1 MFLKFVVFASIMAL
15 GIAAGGNARAE
26 SFNVVLL
33 PDIADSSVGYSEAL
47 GINASGQIVG
57 LGGFDSGIAP
67 IVWSPNGTGMVL
79 NPGAGDESFALGIN
93 ASGQIVGSTA
103 NFSRTGYDAVVWLSN
118 GAGTVLSAVGG
129 CCGDGSFAF
138 GINASGQV
146 VGTSNGSAV
155 LWSASNGSVTVLGA
169 GEANAIND
177 LGQIVGESSVHATL
191 WSASTGAA
199 TTLPDIGSQGVS
211 WALGINASGQIAGFS
226 ATATAPDGV
235 VTSQEAV
242 LWSALAGTGTALQDV
257 GRTGFSE
264 ALAINGPGQ
273 IVGFSDT
280 ANGMDAVLWDASTG
294 VGADLAGIL
303 GSDWTN
309 TQATGINDVGDIV
322 GFGTFMGSGTEGF
335 LMIPTASAPEPS
347 TWVMVLAGLGAL
359 GFIVARQTRKA
370 NKSAA

>member
-1 MFLKFVVFASIMAL
+1 MFPRSVMFASIMAL
-15 GIAAGGNARAE
+15 GIAAGSDARAG

-33 PDIADSSVGYSEAL
+33 PDKADVSFSEAF

-57 LGGFDSGIAP
+57 EGGFTSGIAP
-67 IVWSPNGTGMVL
+67 ILWHLNGTGTVL
-79 NPGAGDESFALGIN
+79 QDPGDADESSALGIN
-93 ASGQIVGSTA
+93 TSGQMAGSTA
-103 NFSRTGYDAVVWLSN
+103 ILRRTGFDAVEWQSN
-118 GAGTVLSAVGG
+118 GVGTVLSSVG
-129 CCGDGSFAF
+129 CCRNMSFAY

-155 LWSASNGSVTVLGA
+155 LWSAPTAPATVLGA

-199 TTLPDIGSQGVS
+199 TTLPDIGGQGVS

-242 LWSALAGTGTALQDV
+242 LWSASAGTGTPLQDV
-257 GRTGFSE
+257 GGTDFSK

-280 ANGMDAVLWDASTG
+280 ANGMDAALWDASTG
-294 VGADLAGIL
+294 VGVDLAGIL

-309 TQATGINDVGDIV
+309 TQATGINDAGDIV
-322 GFGTFMGSGTEGF
+322 GFGTFMGSRTEGF
-335 LMIPTASAPEPS
+335 LMVPTVPAPEPP
-347 TWVMVLAGLGAL
+347 TWAMMLAGLSAL
-359 GFIVARQTRKA
+359 GFFAARRIRKA
-370 NKSAA
+370 NKVAA

>member
-1 MFLKFVVFASIMAL
+1 MFPRFVMFASIMAL
-15 GIAAGGNARAE
+15 GIAAGSDARAG

-33 PDIADSSVGYSEAL
+33 PDKADVSFSEAF

-57 LGGFDSGIAP
+57 EGGFTSGIAP
-67 IVWSPNGTGMVL
+67 ILWHLNGTGTVL
-79 NPGAGDESFALGIN
+79 QDPGDADESSALGIN
-93 ASGQIVGSTA
+93 TSGQMAGSTA
-103 NFSRTGYDAVVWLSN
+103 ILRRTGFDAVEWQSN
-118 GAGTVLSAVGG
+118 GVGTVLSSVG
-129 CCGDGSFAF
+129 CCRNMSFAY

-155 LWSASNGSVTVLGA
+155 LWSAPTAPATVLGA

-199 TTLPDIGSQGVS
+199 TTLPDIGGQGVS

-242 LWSALAGTGTALQDV
+242 LWSASAGTGTPLQDV
-257 GRTGFSE
+257 GGTDFSK

-280 ANGMDAVLWDASTG
+280 ANGMDAALWDASTG
-294 VGADLAGIL
+294 VGVDLAGIL

-309 TQATGINDVGDIV
+309 TQATGINDAGDIV
-322 GFGTFMGSGTEGF
+322 GFGTFMGSRTEGF
-335 LMIPTASAPEPS
+335 LMVPTVPAPEPP
-347 TWVMVLAGLGAL
+347 TWAMMLAGLSAL
-359 GFIVARQTRKA
+359 GFFAARRIRKA
-370 NKSAA
+370 NKVAA